1 MVGRSEL
8 GVKGSIT
15 FKNRTKQRI
24 NKKIRR
30 MNLTL
35 TVSYHIIIV
44 GRNIMTTLANIMMG
58 LICIIM
64 IDGCKKEDMYDE
76 IK

>member
-1 MVGRSEL
+1 
-8 GVKGSIT
+8 
-15 FKNRTKQRI
+15 
-24 NKKIRR
+24 
-30 MNLTL
+30 
-35 TVSYHIIIV
+35 
-44 GRNIMTTLANIMMG
+44 MTTLANIMMG